1 MQLNNF
7 IINDSNKE
15 YTINELLD
23 QMVLMLSQDIECE
36 KAFKGGYMLNQLL
49 DNSRMTH
56 DVDFS
61 ICNLEDFKEIEG
73 VLNNIGKLFVE
84 GGYIDRYEIKNQ
96 MKSRHTGGMDMYDK
110 NNVKI
115 LGVDIGFHDLSYG
128 VCNYDIKISSV
139 TGFEI
144 ERMLADKF
152 VAILSSKRN
161 RRAKDLYDFFI
172 ITNAYDC
179 NCQKLAE
186 YIERRGNAEWDNI
199 PFEDTA
205 LKMYKTSWEKVKLIN
220 YRTGNALNKPSFEV
234 VIKRFNDIALP
245 LKERVC
251 FDYWDHK
258 KGELIY
264 YGAEIQNKSR

>member
-1 MQLNNF
+1 MQLKKF
-7 IINDSNKE
+7 VINDSNRE
-15 YTINELLD
+15 YTINEMLD
-23 QMVLMLSQDIECE
+23 QMVLILSQDIECE

-56 DVDFS
+56 DVDLS

-73 VLNNIGKLFVE
+73 VLDNIGNLFVE
-84 GGYIDRYEIKNQ
+84 SGYIDRYEIKNQ
-96 MKSRHTGGMDMYDK
+96 MESRHTGGMDMYDK

-128 VCNYDIKISSV
+128 VCNYDIKISNV
-139 TGFEI
+139 PGFEI

-152 VAILSSKRN
+152 VAILSNKRN

-179 NCQKLAE
+179 DCQKLAE
-186 YIERRGNAEWDNI
+186 YIDRRGNAEWDNI

-205 LKMYKTSWEKVKLIN
+205 LKLYKTSWEKVKLTN
-220 YRTGNALNKPSFEV
+220 YRTGNTLNKPDFKV

-245 LKERVC
+245 LKEKVC

-258 KGELIY
+258 KGELTY